1 VGLLVSREKTATHHP
16 QAEYMESGLAGICP
30 GVSALP
36 HERRK
41 VEGVARQYSIK
52 MAPENASL

>member
-1 VGLLVSREKTATHHP
+1 
-16 QAEYMESGLAGICP
+16 MESGLAGICP